1 MWNYIDEN
9 PVLFYSKISKPNKKK
24 IKFFGELWSHMIWM
38 NIYVKKI
45 KLCQTRIWLDEIQIE
60 YVLLLNLKLV
70 SWNNN
75 VRWNGNFRLLIIL
88 VCEIEYL
95 LSSLMFYILFNLDFF
110 FEFQKLHCFGSFQ
123 RLLNNFLCSIISRLL
138 NFWLSFWK

>member
-110 FEFQKLHCFGSFQ
+110 FEFQKLHCFVLFKDCWIIFYA
-123 RLLNNFLCSIISRLL
+123 LLYLDYLIFD
-138 NFWLSFWK
+138 